1 MKRLWPLLAL
11 WLIGCASAPPT
22 LSVPSAISPA
32 TAAPEFSAA
41 APATAPVV
49 AAATTAATAAPT
61 RTAVFTPTAPAP
73 DDTIPC
79 PFTGQPTSRTRLA
92 GLRPILVQI
101 GNSNPERPQSG
112 LAQADLVFE
121 TLAEGGI
128 TRFSAIYYCQDAA
141 EIAGVRS
148 GRLIDLQLVPLFDAI
163 FVHVGASRPVLE
175 LFEKNDRI
183 WASTLDY
190 FRNHPGFTQQPEKRR
205 PPFDV
210 FVSTASI
217 WEAARQRA
225 IPMPGRPPPQ
235 LAFSDTPPAGGQPL
249 AALTVRHHNS
259 YWVRW
264 QWTAAGVW
272 ERYLTKA
279 EAPAS
284 ASAHVDAVSGQT
296 LTARNVL
303 IIRAVHQ
310 QTDIIEDSNGS
321 RSVDVQLLGS
331 GDAVLLR
338 DGQRWAA
345 VWTRAAPTDWFTLTL
360 ADGSPL
366 TLAPGNTYIHFYPTD
381 KPLDEVAP

>member
-22 LSVPSAISPA
+22 LSVPSTLPPPA
-32 TAAPEFSAA
+32 TGAPEVSAA
-41 APATAPVV
+41 APSP
-49 AAATTAATAAPT
+49 AATSSAAPATAAPT
-61 RTAVFTPTAPAP
+61 RPPAPATLAP
-73 DDTIPC
+73 ADTIPC
-79 PFTGQPTSRTRLA
+79 PFTGLPTSRTRLA

-163 FVHVGASRPVLE
+163 FVHVGASRPVLD
-175 LFEKNDRI
+175 LFEKDDRI

-190 FRNHPGFTQQPEKRR
+190 FRNHPGFTQQPDKRR
-205 PPFDV
+205 PPFDI

-225 IPMPGRPPPQ
+225 IPMPGSPPPQ
-235 LAFSDTPPAGGQPL
+235 LAFAEDPPAGGQPL
-249 AALTVRHHNS
+249 VSLTVRHHTS

-272 ERYLTKA
+272 ERYLTNA
-279 EAPAS
+279 DAPDTVT
-284 ASAHVDAVSGQT
+284 AHADAVSGQT

-321 RSVDVQLLGS
+321 RSVDVQLIGA
-331 GDAVLLR
+331 GEAVLLR
-338 DGQRWAA
+338 DGQRYAA
-345 VWTRAAPTDWFTLTL
+345 AWTRARPADWFTLTL
-360 ADGSPL
+360 ADGRPL
-366 TLAPGNTYIHFYPTD
+366 TLAPGSTFVHFYPTD